1 MSSVKQT
8 PECAPPPDLQTKTTD
23 IAKTM
28 DSIGADQK
36 CKSAFKDQVDAS
48 EQKGDAAVAFATFG
62 GIGGGSASFTNSQNQ
77 LKESLDKSG
86 CSDVF
91 ANVNQQLS
99 AQQSML
105 CSINNKKSTTSL
117 AGSANATITIKQM
130 PSTPAM
136 IAAKGA
142 AVAALLTKPVPPQY
156 VPGMPIEIFKQ
167 LEADYHEQLAM
178 VTNAIDDVTGKVVIE
193 YSTFKIKADVD
204 MQSISNMKEVD
215 HTAIAAA
222 FKTVAEAQAMTD
234 LHNKTGLGANS
245 DTVKSLVSSRID
257 SKNQSITDNIK
268 NTLSSVE
275 LKTASEG
282 HVLIE
287 FYGAFEMKGVII
299 DQYVQA
305 RIIAKNLMTGA
316 ANLGSTVA
324 NQIMQDS
331 STATT
336 STKDSSG
343 QGAVLKQIYDGQVA
357 LSKANSAGMNK
368 AFSSLT
374 GFMST
379 ALMIPLIIGAG
390 VLLFMPEVSNV
401 IAPGPLKYV
410 LAAVLLYFV
419 LAYFIGFWPFGKSE
433 KKHKDED
440 YDERVVFPFGAIG
453 HLGTVPPKS
462 KHPYRRHRFLTNIN
476 F

>member
-1 MSSVKQT
+1 MSKVKQT
-8 PECAPPPDLQTKTTD
+8 PGCPPPPDLKTQTTD

-28 DSIGADQK
+28 DSIGANQK
-36 CKSAFKDQVDAS
+36 CKSAFKNQVDAS

-62 GIGGGSASFTNSQNQ
+62 GVGGGSASFTNSQNHM
-77 LKESLDKSG
+77 KESLDKSG

-156 VPGMPIEIFKQ
+156 VPGMPAEVFKQ
-167 LEADYHEQLAM
+167 QEADYHEQVAM
-178 VTNAIDDVTGKVVIE
+178 VTKAIDDVTGKVVIE
-193 YSTFKIKADVD
+193 DSTFKMKANVD

-215 HTAIAAA
+215 HTAIATA
-222 FKTVAEAQAMTD
+222 FKTAAKAQAMTD

-245 DTVKSLVSSRID
+245 DTVKSLVTSRIN

-268 NTLSSVE
+268 NTLSSVN
-275 LKTASEG
+275 LKASSGG
-282 HVLIE
+282 HVIIE
-287 FYGAFEMKGVII
+287 FYGAFTMKDVII

-305 RIIAKNLMTGA
+305 RLIAKNLMTSA
-316 ANLGSTVA
+316 SNLGSSVA

-331 STATT
+331 ATATK

-343 QGAVLKQIYDGQVA
+343 EGAVLKQIYDGQVA
-357 LSKANSAGMNK
+357 LSKANSEGMNK

-374 GFMST
+374 GFMSA

-433 KKHKDED
+433 KKHEDED
-440 YDERVVFPFGAIG
+440 YDERDIFPDG
-453 HLGTVPPKS
+453 LGFIRTVPPKS
-462 KHPYRRHRFLTNIN
+462 KHPYRRHHFSAGY
-476 F
+476 